1 MPHAIILDANLAILL
16 TVGLTGRHH
25 ILRHKRLRQY
35 DETDFRILEEII
47 ASSAGI
53 ILCPNV
59 ATETSN
65 LIRYIEE
72 PLRGEIAAVF
82 AEVLKRCD
90 ERTVPSL
97 RAAQHAAYPRRGLT
111 DAVLMCLLHHE
122 ATLVT
127 ADLELYLAALTAGF
141 NAINFTHLQAQRPD
155 FS

>member
-1 MPHAIILDANLAILL
+1 MSHSIILDANLAILL

-25 ILRHKRLRQY
+25 IARHKRLRQY
-35 DETDFRILEEII
+35 DETDFRMLENII

-65 LIRYIEE
+65 LIRYIDE
-72 PLRGEIAAVF
+72 PVRSEIAAVF
-82 AEVLKRCD
+82 AAVIERCD
-90 ERTVPSL
+90 EQTVASV
-97 RAAQHAAYPRRGLT
+97 RAAQHAAYRRLGLT
-111 DAVLMCLLHHE
+111 DAVLLCLLHNE

-127 ADLELYLAALTAGF
+127 ADLELYLAALTAGL
-141 NAINFTHLQAQRPD
+141 NAINFAHLQAQRGD